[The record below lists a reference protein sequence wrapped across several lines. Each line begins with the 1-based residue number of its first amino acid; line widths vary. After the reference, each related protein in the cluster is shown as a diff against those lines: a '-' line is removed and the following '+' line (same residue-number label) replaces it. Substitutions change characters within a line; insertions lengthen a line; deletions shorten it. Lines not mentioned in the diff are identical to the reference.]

1 MKLIQN
7 IKKIRG
13 IRSEIHMLT
22 RAYMDD
28 RTPVMTKLVI
38 AILSLI
44 YVINPVDILP
54 EILPLLG
61 IVDDAMIIP
70 ILMWILIPNTVL
82 HDARMHIAQQEKNK
96 PQKKHWFLWGLL
108 FCI

>member
-13 IRSEIHMLT
+13 IRSEIRMLA

-28 RTPVMTKLVI
+28 RTPVGIKLII

-44 YVINPVDILP
+44 YVINPVDVLP

-70 ILMWILIPNTVL
+70 LLMWILIPNTVL
-82 HDARMHIAQQEKNK
+82 NDARIYITQEEKKK
-96 PQKKHWFLWGLL
+96 PKKKHWFLWVLL
-108 FCI
+108 

>member
-1 MKLIQN
+1 MKLLQN

-13 IRSEIHMLT
+13 IRNEIRMLA
-22 RAYMDD
+22 RAYMDN
-28 RTPVMTKLVI
+28 RTPVGTKFVI

-44 YVINPVDILP
+44 YVINPVDVLP

-70 ILMWILIPNTVL
+70 LLMWILIPNAVL
-82 HDARMHIAQQEKNK
+82 NDARMSIIAQEKKK
-96 PQKKHWFLWGLL
+96 PQKKHWIVWLL
-108 FCI
+108 LCV

>member
-1 MKLIQN
+1 MKLLQN

-13 IRSEIHMLT
+13 IRSEIRMLA
-22 RAYMDD
+22 RAYMDN
-28 RTPVMTKLVI
+28 RTPVGTKFVI

-44 YVINPVDILP
+44 YVINPVDVLP

-70 ILMWILIPNTVL
+70 LLMWILIPNSVL
-82 HDARMHIAQQEKNK
+82 NDARTSIIEQEKKK
-96 PQKKHWFLWGLL
+96 PKKKHWMLWILL
-108 FCI
+108 CV